1 MDLSF
6 CGAGS
11 SQQESENWGI
21 ATISANLSRRIAHN
35 ALRGRRTVSVC
46 TALKCAKRGRFAYFA
61 LKLALMGTAT
71 GLHRSINQK
80 AVASGNCQCQMKQE
94 ATLIRARLKTSRV
107 PAIAGILFSVLMITG
122 LLLFRID
129 WVLLLFPLWVLLISI
144 YILGF
149 RIPTLLVNA
158 RTNQKPKR
166 SRLITREQWPGPL
179 TKFRSR
185 KSEADSPIDAT
196 PNATL
201 RSLHL
206 AGLSRGLAR
215 CSGLR
220 T

>member
-6 CGAGS
+6 CGEGS

-94 ATLIRARLKTSRV
+94 ATLIRARLKTPRAA
-107 PAIAGILFSVLMITG
+107 AIASILFSVRARSHPSDHQAIPKLRVVPAAAPHI
-122 LLLFRID
+122 
-129 WVLLLFPLWVLLISI
+129 PLRKVPPGICAMPSGVPVPHQASSSGSI
-144 YILGF
+144 
-149 RIPTLLVNA
+149 
-158 RTNQKPKR
+158 RTIFSIWSALQ
-166 SRLITREQWPGPL
+166 STRCRW
-179 TKFRSR
+179 TH
-185 KSEADSPIDAT
+185 T
-196 PNATL
+196 PEFCQA
-201 RSLHL
+201 
-206 AGLSRGLAR
+206 
-215 CSGLR
+215 
-220 T
+220 